1 MVGKHRLSVAIYI
14 LILAVVAS
22 IAVLIFSTL
31 PYKTVLLMASVLV
44 ILLGL
49 MVALLAWTLHED
61 EKMEK
66 EQHDQRLII
75 SSLIEMR
82 KKEIVKK

>member
-1 MVGKHRLSVAIYI
+1 MVRKHRLNMAIYI
-14 LILAVVAS
+14 LILAVVAA
-22 IAVLIFSTL
+22 IAVLIFSSL
-31 PYKTVLLMASVLV
+31 PYETALVMAGVLV

-49 MVALLAWTLHED
+49 SAALLAWSLHED

-66 EQHDQRLII
+66 EQHEQRLII

-82 KKEIVKK
+82 KKENVKK